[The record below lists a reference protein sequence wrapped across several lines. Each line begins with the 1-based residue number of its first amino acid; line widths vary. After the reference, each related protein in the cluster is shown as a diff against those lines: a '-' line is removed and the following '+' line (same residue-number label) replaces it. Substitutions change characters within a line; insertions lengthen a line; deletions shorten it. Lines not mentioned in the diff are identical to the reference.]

1 MSIQVTDHIVPGS
14 EADQLVV
21 AKPFGPGAGG
31 AHSVYSVNGAA
42 NGPLGLNNGFT
53 ATLRFQEGAVPAVG
67 ANGLTNEVL
76 IAIVVDRLR
85 AFQAGPYPCRENA
98 LAITNL
104 EQGLMWLQRRTA
116 DRLRR
121 NVEGSYVK

>member
-1 MSIQVTDHIVPGS
+1 MPQVFDHIVPGRT
-14 EADQLVV
+14 ADLTVRTV
-21 AKPFGPGAGG
+21 GG
-31 AHSVYSVNGAA
+31 QGVGNAHIAYSVFGEASGA
-42 NGPLGLNNGFT
+42 LGTSNGFA
-53 ATLRFQEGAVPAVG
+53 ATLKFQEGAVPAVG
-67 ANGLTNEVL
+67 VNGLTNEVL
-76 IAIVVDRLR
+76 IAIVLDRLR
-85 AFQAGPYPCRENA
+85 GFQAGLYPCRENA

>member
-1 MSIQVTDHIVPGS
+1 MPQVFDHIVPGS
-14 EADQLVV
+14 AADALDV
-21 AKPFGPGAGG
+21 KTLGSPGVGG
-31 AHSVYSVNGAA
+31 AFNRYSVYGEIANGALA
-42 NGPLGLNNGFT
+42 NDSFG
-53 ATLRFQEGAVPAVG
+53 ATLKFQEGAVPLVG
-67 ANGLTNEVL
+67 PNGLTNEVL
-76 IAIVVDRLR
+76 IAVVLDRLR
-85 AFQAGPYPCRENA
+85 GFQDGQFACRENA